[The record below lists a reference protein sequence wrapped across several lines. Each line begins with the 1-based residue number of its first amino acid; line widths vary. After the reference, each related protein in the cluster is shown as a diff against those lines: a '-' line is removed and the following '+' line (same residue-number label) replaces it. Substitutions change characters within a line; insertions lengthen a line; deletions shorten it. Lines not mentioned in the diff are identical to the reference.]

1 MSSCEANRL
10 PPLRRA
16 FESWNQCV
24 AVTTHEPRF
33 ERPFESGTGLFAL
46 SVPSSPAR
54 VGRCSTVGPM
64 ARGWESKSVESQQ
77 DDAQSRQRVRRDLS
91 ADERARLQRRTTLEL
106 AVANTQAELQ
116 AACRPAH
123 RDMLRL
129 KLEALKAEL
138 GTP

>member
-1 MSSCEANRL
+1 
-10 PPLRRA
+10 
-16 FESWNQCV
+16 
-24 AVTTHEPRF
+24 
-33 ERPFESGTGLFAL
+33 
-46 SVPSSPAR
+46 
-54 VGRCSTVGPM
+54 M

-77 DDAQSRQRVRRDLS
+77 DAAQTTSHVRPALTP
-91 ADERARLQRRTTLEL
+91 DERDRAQRRATLEL